1 MKPEHVGQSF
11 SDFLDELGIREDI
24 EAQAIKEVLADR
36 LRAAMHEQGLT
47 KTAMAAQMGTSRRAL
62 NRLLDPENTSVTCT
76 PCSAPPG
83 SSAAASTS
91 NWSICSNARPD
102 PETRET

>member
-24 EAQAIKEVLADR
+24 EAQAIKEVLADQ

-62 NRLLDPENTSVTCT
+62 DRLLDPENTSVTLHT
-76 PCSAPPG
+76 MQR
-83 SSAAASTS
+83 AARVLGRRLHLELVDMLEYKT
-91 NWSICSNARPD
+91 
-102 PETRET
+102 